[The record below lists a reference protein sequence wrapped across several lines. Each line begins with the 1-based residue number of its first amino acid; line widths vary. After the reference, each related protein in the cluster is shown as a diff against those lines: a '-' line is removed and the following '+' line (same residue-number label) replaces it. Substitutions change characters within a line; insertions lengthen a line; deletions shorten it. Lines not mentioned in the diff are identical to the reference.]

1 MFMHPPQAI
10 LMNQTHAWGS
20 LFAPS
25 ASGDAMPG
33 LSWILLVEDDA
44 DHRVLIREALMRTAP
59 AVPLDEVLDGVDAMG
74 WLRARMGDPTSLQGG
89 VVILDLG
96 LPRAS
101 GFQVLE
107 WMREIPAL
115 EHLPVVVLTASENP
129 MDADHAFNLGA
140 RGYFQKPADFR
151 QYLDIFQ
158 RVFRIAE
165 APAGGDAP

>member
-1 MFMHPPQAI
+1 
-10 LMNQTHAWGS
+10 
-20 LFAPS
+20 
-25 ASGDAMPG
+25 MPG

-44 DHRVLIREALMRTAP
+44 DHRVLVRVALARVAP
-59 AVPLDEVLDGVDAMG
+59 SVPLDEVVDGVDAMA
-74 WLRARMGDPTSLQGG
+74 WLRRRAGDPAAVVGG

-101 GFQVLE
+101 GFNVLE

-115 EHLPVVVLTASENP
+115 ERLPVVVLTASENP
-129 MDADHAFNLGA
+129 MDAEHAFNLGA
-140 RGYFQKPADFR
+140 RGYFQKPSDFR

-165 APAGGDAP
+165 GTAGENAR

>member
-1 MFMHPPQAI
+1 MV
-10 LMNQTHAWGS
+10 
-20 LFAPS
+20 
-25 ASGDAMPG
+25 G

-44 DHRVLIREALMRTAP
+44 DHRVLVRETLSRLSPNLPIDEVTDGAEAMAWLRRRAHDPEAL
-59 AVPLDEVLDGVDAMG
+59 
-74 WLRARMGDPTSLQGG
+74 GG
-89 VVILDLG
+89 GMVILDLG

-107 WMREIPAL
+107 WMREMPPLAM
-115 EHLPVVVLTASENP
+115 LPVVVLTASENP

-151 QYLDIFQ
+151 EYLHIFR

-165 APAGGDAP
+165 SAGARNQP